1 MVPASVT
8 LTSTLA
14 NASTVVTEFGGLVL
28 LIAGLAIGVWL
39 SYMRARRAWYKSY
52 GRRRR

>member
-28 LIAGLAIGVWL
+28 LIAGLAIGVWGVRFL
-39 SYMRARRAWYKSY
+39 IGRIKSAT
-52 GRRRR
+52 R